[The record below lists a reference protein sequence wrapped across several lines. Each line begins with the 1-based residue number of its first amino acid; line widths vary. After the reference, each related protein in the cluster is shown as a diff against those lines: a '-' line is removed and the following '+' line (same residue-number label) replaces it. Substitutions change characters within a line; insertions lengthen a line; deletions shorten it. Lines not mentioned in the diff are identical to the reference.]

1 MFVHL
6 HTHSHFSFGRGVNS
20 IEELCA
26 AVKRRGMDQLALTD
40 TNGVYGLIWFLQIA
54 REVGIRP
61 IIGAEVVSNNLR
73 IILLVKDQVGYR
85 NLCRILSLRHL
96 DENFSLLEA
105 LLRHSA
111 GLFMIT
117 DSTPL
122 LNALRNKVPAN
133 SLFVELQP
141 NPRRRALLQY
151 ARASGIP
158 PVATNGVYFINRDD
172 FFIHR
177 LLRAIHCNATLSNL
191 DEREL
196 ASSDAWLKDPRQ
208 MAQAFPDCP
217 EAITNT
223 ERIADQCMHEL
234 NLGGPIFPDF
244 KPPTGES
251 AFDYL
256 RRLCYAGAKKRY
268 GTITPQVQQRMDY
281 ELDIIQ
287 QKGFAPYFLVVH
299 DIVQQSRR
307 TCGRGSAAASIVAY
321 CLEITHVD
329 PIAHDLFFE
338 RFLNT
343 KRKDPPDID
352 VDFPWDERDQILD
365 YIFRKYGPARTGM
378 IANHVGFKARAA
390 VREVAKV
397 YGLPEAEI
405 NAVTKKLSGYWEVD
419 DIHDIIETHPAY
431 RYHQFKPPWPEILSL
446 AEKLQGC
453 PRNLSIH
460 CGGVVITPTSMDHY
474 VPRQR
479 APKGV
484 TIIQWEKDQAEDA
497 GLVKIDILGNRSLSV
512 IRDALQAIK
521 HNYGVEIQY
530 EQWNPIDDPAT
541 QELIRNGDT
550 IGVFYVE
557 SPAMR
562 LLQKKARTG
571 DFEHLVIHSSIIRPA
586 ANDYIREYLKRLH
599 GQSYEPLHPLLG
611 EILKETYGIMCYQE
625 DVSKV
630 AMALADFD
638 AGEADDLRRI
648 LSKKRITKRM
658 EDFKQKFYQGALNK
672 GVAPETIDRIWDM
685 ILSFSGYSFCKPHS
699 ASFAMVSYQSCY
711 LRAHYP
717 AEFMAAVISNQGG
730 YYSTF
735 AYISEARRMGLTVL
749 LPDINQSEWHYTGK
763 DKTLRVGLMQL
774 KGIQRKAIDHLL
786 AERRLHG
793 PYRSFD
799 DFLART
805 SIDPSD
811 VKILIKAGLFDALE
825 PNRTRPELIW
835 RLLLWNHQNANH
847 SRRTGTLFHE
857 PPPPA
862 PPAENYDLKTQLQHE
877 VETLGMLI
885 SRHPLTLYKD
895 RLKKLS
901 YILARDLKLFVG
913 KNVTTIGWLVT
924 HKMTRTKKNEL
935 MEFISFEDTT
945 AIYETVFFPDAYRQF
960 SYMLSHSQPYVLK
973 GKVEEEFGAVTLT
986 VSEVKFL

>member
-6 HTHSHFSFGRGVNS
+6 HTHSHFSLCRGANS
-20 IEELCA
+20 IEELCT
-26 AVKRRGMDQLALTD
+26 AVKKRGMNRLAITD
-40 TNGVYGLIWFLQIA
+40 TNGLYGLVWFLQIA
-54 REVGIRP
+54 REMGIQP
-61 IIGAEVVSNNLR
+61 IIGAEVVANNLR
-73 IILLVKDQVGYR
+73 IILLVKDQIGYR
-85 NLCRILSLRHL
+85 NLCRILSQRHL
-96 DENFSLLEA
+96 DRNFSLLKA

-111 GLFMIT
+111 GLFMIS
-117 DSTPL
+117 DSSPL
-122 LNALRNKVPAN
+122 LNALKNHVPPEN
-133 SLFVELQP
+133 LFVELQP
-141 NPRRRALLQY
+141 NPRRLGLLQY
-151 ARASGIP
+151 ARAAGIP

-172 FFIHR
+172 YFVHR
-177 LLRAIHCNATLSNL
+177 LLRAIACNATLSTL

-217 EAITNT
+217 EALANT
-223 ERIADQCMHEL
+223 ERIADQCLHEL
-234 NLGGPIFPDF
+234 DFAGPIFPDF
-244 KPPTGES
+244 KPTTGES
-251 AFDYL
+251 PFDYL
-256 RRLCYAGAKKRY
+256 RRLCYEGARKRY
-268 GTITPQVQQRMDY
+268 GTITNQVQQRMEY
-281 ELDIIQ
+281 ELNIIQ
-287 QKGFAPYFLVVH
+287 HKGFAPYFLVVH

-338 RFLNT
+338 RFLNL

-365 YIFRKYGPARTGM
+365 YIFRKYGLERTAM
-378 IANHVGFKARAA
+378 IANQVGFKARAA

-397 YGLPEAEI
+397 YGLPAAEI
-405 NAVTKKLSGYWEVD
+405 NAVTKKLSGYWEVEG
-419 DIHDIIETHPAY
+419 INDIIEAHPAY
-431 RYHQFKPPWPEILSL
+431 RYQQFQPPWPEILAL
-446 AEKLQGC
+446 AEKLQSC

-460 CGGVVITPTSMDHY
+460 CGGVVITPKDMDHY

-479 APKGV
+479 AAKGT
-484 TIIQWEKDQAEDA
+484 TIIQWEKDQAEEA
-497 GLVKIDILGNRSLSV
+497 GLVKIDILGNRSLAV
-512 IRDALQAIK
+512 IRDALAAIK

-530 EQWNPIDDPAT
+530 ERWNPSDDPAT

-599 GQSYEPLHPLLG
+599 GQPFQPLHPLLG

-638 AGEADDLRRI
+638 AAEADDLRRI

-658 EDFKQKFYQGALNK
+658 EDFKLKFYHGAMNK
-672 GVAPETIDRIWDM
+672 GVAPATIDRIWDM

-717 AEFMAAVISNQGG
+717 AEFIAAVISNQGG

-735 AYISEARRMGLTVL
+735 AYISEARRMGLTVV
-749 LPDINQSEWHYTGK
+749 LPDINKSEWHYTGK
-763 DKTLRVGLMQL
+763 DKTVRVGLMQL
-774 KGIQRKAIDHLL
+774 QGIQRQSIDQLL
-786 AERRLHG
+786 AERRQRG
-793 PYRSFD
+793 PFRSFD
-799 DFLART
+799 DFLTRVPIE
-805 SIDPSD
+805 SSD
-811 VKILIKAGLFDALE
+811 AKILIKAGLFDEIE
-825 PNRTRPELIW
+825 PNRTRPQLIW
-835 RLLLWNHQNANH
+835 RLLFWHHQKTH
-847 SRRTGTLFHE
+847 HRRPMATLFQE
-857 PPPPA
+857 TPPPI
-862 PPAENYDLKTQLQHE
+862 PPADNYDLKTLLQHE
-877 VETLGMLI
+877 AETLGLLI

-895 RLKKLS
+895 RLKNLS
-901 YILARDLKLFVG
+901 YILAKDLPLFIG

-924 HKMTRTKKNEL
+924 HKMTRTRKNEL

-945 AIYETVFFPDAYRQF
+945 AIYETVFFPNTYRQF
-960 SYMLSHSQPYVLK
+960 CYMLSHSRPYILK
-973 GKVEEEFGAVTLT
+973 GKVEEEFGAVTLN
-986 VSEVKFL
+986 VAEIKFL